1 MKANSQFISG
11 IVLCMGLIISAAC
24 NADNLVWSE
33 LSAEQRSMLADH
45 QGEWGGYSVKRQKRL
60 ASGANRWLT
69 MTDVQRS
76 QVLKSFERWG
86 GLSQEQQSRVQK
98 NFKKFQTFSKAE
110 KAKLK
115 QLRERFKAMPD
126 QQRSAVRKLWKQ
138 MEPADKQR
146 LRVSMLA
153 MTDDERERFVSLLKS
168 LPMEERYERMQQLIN
183 ELPEK

>member
-45 QGEWGGYSVKRQKRL
+45 QGEWGGYSVKRQQRL
-60 ASGANRWLT
+60 ASGADRWLT
-69 MTDVQRS
+69 MTDAQRS

-110 KAKLK
+110 KANLK
-115 QLRERFKAMPD
+115 QLRERFRGHA
-126 QQRSAVRKLWKQ
+126 RSATLCG
-138 MEPADKQR
+138 
-146 LRVSMLA
+146 
-153 MTDDERERFVSLLKS
+153 
-168 LPMEERYERMQQLIN
+168 
-183 ELPEK
+183 EKAVETNGACGQAASEGLYACNDRQ